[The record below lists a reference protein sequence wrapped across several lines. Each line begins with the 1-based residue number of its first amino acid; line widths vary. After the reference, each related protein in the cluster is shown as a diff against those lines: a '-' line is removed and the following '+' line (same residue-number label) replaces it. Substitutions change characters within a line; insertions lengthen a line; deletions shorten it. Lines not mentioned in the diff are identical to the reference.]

1 MEYPEQ
7 RIAQHLEGA
16 SASLEMALQ
25 ELENMWGTLYYEK
38 MAREL
43 AVAQQQIDR
52 YLTDM
57 RPLAEIGEQ

>member
-1 MEYPEQ
+1 MEYTEQ
-7 RIAQHLEGA
+7 RIAQYLEGA

-25 ELENMWGTLYYEK
+25 ELEDMWHPYYEK
-38 MAREL
+38 MSREL

-57 RPLAEIGEQ
+57 RPLAETEV

>member
-1 MEYPEQ
+1 MEYTEQ

-16 SASLEMALQ
+16 SASLEMVLQ
-25 ELENMWGTLYYEK
+25 ELENMWHPYYEK

-43 AVAQQQIDR
+43 AIAQQQIDR

-57 RPLAEIGEQ
+57 RPLAETEV